1 MKRDDNLLKRRGII
15 MGNITNEENWAAQ
28 ERLRAIERAV
38 WWRGWVK
45 RKSLQQLF
53 GVSLAQASSDL
64 QKYQELNPGALVYDL
79 SRKRYEAAEGMACQL
94 HLPQLEDAIRCFL
107 PSKYIGQLPVSVQ
120 VEHEMVATVG
130 LPNRKGKDL
139 VVRMVMQSL
148 LNGQKL
154 KLQYWS
160 VSSGKSTWR
169 EIAPAGLGHD
179 GYRWHARAW
188 CYKNGDYRDFVLS
201 RISAVKLPEDIS
213 EAKGEPLPAD
223 EDWETF
229 VTVKLKPNSELDE
242 NSRRAIELDYGIRK
256 NGVLK
261 LEVRRAMRNYLLEHM
276 RVSELNLPNHF
287 EQDKP

>member
-1 MKRDDNLLKRRGII
+1 
-15 MGNITNEENWAAQ
+15 
-28 ERLRAIERAV
+28 
-38 WWRGWVK
+38 
-45 RKSLQQLF
+45 
-53 GVSLAQASSDL
+53 
-64 QKYQELNPGALVYDL
+64 
-79 SRKRYEAAEGMACQL
+79 MACQL

>member
-1 MKRDDNLLKRRGII
+1 

-45 RKSLQQLF
+45 RKNLQKLF

-64 QKYQELNPGALVYDL
+64 QKYQQLNSGAMVYDL
-79 SRKRYEAAEGMACQL
+79 SRKRYEAADGMTCQL

-107 PSKYIGQLPVSVQ
+107 PSQYIGQLPVSLEM
-120 VEHEMVATVG
+120 EHEMVATVG
-130 LPNRKGKDL
+130 LPSRRGKDR
-139 VVRMVMQSL
+139 VERMVMQGL

-160 VSSGKSTWR
+160 VSSGKSSWR

-179 GYRWHARAW
+179 GYRWHVRAW
-188 CYKNGDYRDFVLS
+188 CYQNSDYRDFVLS
-201 RISAVKLPEDIS
+201 RISAIKAPEDLS
-213 EAKGEPLPAD
+213 EAKGEALPAD

-229 VTVKLKPNSELDE
+229 ETVRLKPNSNLEE
-242 NSRRAIELDYGIRK
+242 NSRRAIEMDYGIRK

-261 LEVRRAMRNYLLEHM
+261 LAVRRAMREYLLAHM

-287 EQDKP
+287 ELDKP

>member
-1 MKRDDNLLKRRGII
+1 